1 MEECINSQSK
11 YVINTLPTSSQSELG
26 FHSSI
31 LSQIIFFLHKP
42 IWIYY
47 LQAKIK
53 VTLICIQFESNW
65 KKTSRQTVLHNL
77 HSAFGKAAGC
87 PSMIEIGP
95 LNHKITSTPGVMVT
109 FIRKVKVACSVR
121 LLSAICQ
128 SLLAICFKL

>member
-1 MEECINSQSK
+1 M
-11 YVINTLPTSSQSELG
+11 
-26 FHSSI
+26 
-31 LSQIIFFLHKP
+31 
-42 IWIYY
+42 YY

-53 VTLICIQFESNW
+53 VTLSCIQFESNL
-65 KKTSRQTVLHNL
+65 KKKPSEQTVLHNL
-77 HSAFGKAAGC
+77 HSALGKAAGY

-109 FIRKVKVACSVR
+109 FIRKVKVARSLR